1 MIKPNRPSEENRA
14 NSSLKVSKP
23 EPGET
28 SKVRFDSADD
38 FSNWIE
44 DQLDHLEALKGTLAL
59 LASEL
64 YFEAFVS

>member
-1 MIKPNRPSEENRA
+1 MIKPNRPSEENRV

-44 DQLDHLEALKGTLAL
+44 DQLDHLEALYADFSSKDSLRG
-59 LASEL
+59 
-64 YFEAFVS
+64 YFSR